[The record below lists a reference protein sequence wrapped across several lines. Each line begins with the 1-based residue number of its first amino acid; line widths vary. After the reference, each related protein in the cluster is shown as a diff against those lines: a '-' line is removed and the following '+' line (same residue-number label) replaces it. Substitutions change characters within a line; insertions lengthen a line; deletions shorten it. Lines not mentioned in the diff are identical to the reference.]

1 MKPNEPAAFWAHYR
15 PPPRNYSLINI
26 LPAEDMD
33 DIKAI
38 QVTNKD
44 GSFKFSGSQDWRV
57 TCGSNELIRWQVA
70 EQ

>member
-1 MKPNEPAAFWAHYR
+1 
-15 PPPRNYSLINI
+15 
-26 LPAEDMD
+26 MD